1 MMKNTVHSIMQLSL
15 IAAFTLTASIHAE
28 EKPAKKEY
36 SDAVSELIEKVRD
49 LAVKDSTKAY
59 QMFATDVQTLA
70 KEYPNEVGPFLLM
83 FEASTLLEDKKQGLA
98 LATKA
103 ENGVFGFL
111 KKDPKNETANIA
123 LVHMADLADLEKGK
137 ELLKQVAENGP
148 KDMANYAKGRLW
160 ALKPLPKQVEIAF
173 EATDGREVD
182 LAKLRGKVVLV
193 DFWAT
198 WCGPCIAVLPD
209 LKKAYSKFQGK
220 DFEIIGISL
229 DLDKKELTD
238 FIKKNEMTWPQSF
251 VGNNTGDPFDNPFV
265 LKYGVR
271 GIPAMWLI
279 NKKGQLVD
287 VNAVENLEGKVEKL
301 LAE

>member
-1 MMKNTVHSIMQLSL
+1 MKNTVRSIVQLSL
-15 IAAFTLTASIHAE
+15 IAAFTLTASLHAE

-36 SDAVSELIEKVRD
+36 SDALGELMEKVRGLVESD
-49 LAVKDSTKAY
+49 RTKAFQLY
-59 QMFATDVQTLA
+59 ANGAQTLA
-70 KEYPNEVGPFLLM
+70 KEYPNEVSPFLMMLD
-83 FEASTLLEDKKQGLA
+83 ASTVLEDKKQALA
-98 LATKA
+98 LAAKA
-103 ENGVFGFL
+103 ENGILGFL
-111 KKDPKNETANIA
+111 KKDPKNEMANAA
-123 LVHMADLADLEKGK
+123 LVQIADLADLEKGK

-148 KDMANYAKGRLW
+148 KDVANFAKGKLW

-173 EATDGREVD
+173 EATDGRDVD

-198 WCGPCIAVLPD
+198 WCGPCIAVLPN

-220 DFEIIGISL
+220 GFEIVGISL
-229 DLDKKELTD
+229 DQDKKELTD
-238 FIKKNEMTWPQSF
+238 FIKNNEMTWPQHFSE
-251 VGNNTGDPFDNPFV
+251 NNANNPFA
-265 LKYGVR
+265 LKYGVQ

-287 VNAVENLEGKVEKL
+287 IDAIENLEEKVEKL